1 MESNNWI
8 KNVIDSTYGIT
19 KVTPKDRVLL
29 KIKQKIQE
37 NETIPTSWIWIAA
50 ASFLLLLSLN
60 IKILIGNNEPKDSQ
74 SNETEI
80 SFVTNNQLY

>member
-8 KNVIDSTYGIT
+8 KNVMDSTNGIT
-19 KVTPKDRVLL
+19 KVTPKEQVLL

-37 NETIPTSWIWIAA
+37 KETIPTPWIWIAA

>member
-8 KNVIDSTYGIT
+8 KNVMDSTNGIT

-60 IKILIGNNEPKDSQ
+60 IKILIGNNKPTDSQ

>member
-8 KNVIDSTYGIT
+8 KNVIDSTNGIT

-80 SFVTNNQLY
+80 SFVANNQLY

>member
-8 KNVIDSTYGIT
+8 KNVIDSTNGIT

-74 SNETEI
+74 SNET
-80 SFVTNNQLY
+80 